1 MCKIYK
7 RSELSQQT
15 LKAWEEEADGEWVL
29 RTALNRKELIDE
41 IKDSFFDAEVELTDD
56 NRVIIEGQEHGKWIQ
71 YANGTYAHYIPG
83 KPNSKIVTGPW

>member
-15 LKAWEEEADGEWVL
+15 LKAWEEEANGEWVL

-41 IKDSFFDAEVELTDD
+41 IKDSFFNAEVELTDD
-56 NRVIIEGQEHGKWIQ
+56 NRVMIEGQEHGKWIQ
-71 YANGTYAHYIPG
+71 YPNGTYAHYIPG